1 MKGREEKIEGL
12 QNIIPALGLFA
23 ILGCT
28 TFLLVRAA
36 TAYVSGRVHRV
47 RASAELIG
55 LLAVFYL
62 SIGPGLRFA
71 GAETLVAPM
80 EKAVLATI
88 AISVAFLLNGV
99 VRVVFWDG
107 LLSDH
112 GQRKVPVIVTEGV
125 GVTIYLIAILLVM
138 HFVYDEPIGGLLA
151 TSGVAALVLG
161 FAAQST
167 LKEVFSGVALNA
179 TQALRIGDYV
189 EIDGVYGQVFEI
201 NWRSISVKNPHTNS
215 LYIFPN
221 SGVADRTI
229 LNFSEPTGRFRYFLT
244 FTLELSSPPDLAIRA
259 IAKELENSRFVRRD
273 PKPDFNLLGYT
284 SEGIEVR
291 VRWFFD
297 DDDHWWDAQNEMV
310 MAIWSAMTRHR
321 LRIAINRHWLGTGDE
336 WKELEQNGA
345 ADFGKDKVIEQLRKS
360 EIFSECT
367 DEDLSQL
374 TAAASIQ
381 SLNPPACFYEPGE
394 LSDGLYLVLR
404 GNVSLYKRIDEEG
417 VHEIKVENCPRG
429 EIFGLQSFLDAAPR
443 NYLAQAEQY
452 SVVAHLPDEPM
463 RSLMSGR
470 LEIKARLQKAL
481 AARARQREKDAEVTR
496 KELLAALHAEE
507 RRKLSEE
514 LRQNVN
520 ELLERPALHHFMSLL
535 SSKVR
540 HEDILKATMAGAS
553 IIAAC
558 RGDVD
563 EDEELFL
570 RRTMADADLLRHMDI
585 DHGLELFREYA
596 ASDDVL
602 DPDGLVFATL
612 DRAGEMKG
620 GPQIVHAIAVGMTGV
635 HGTPTAKECK
645 ALGDIS
651 KRLDLEVPK
660 WAQQIEGEQNG

>member
-1 MKGREEKIEGL
+1 MDTL
-12 QNIIPALGLFA
+12 QQVISALGLFGLLA
-23 ILGCT
+23 CSTL
-28 TFLLVRAA
+28 LLVRIA
-36 TAYVSGRVHRV
+36 TVYVSGRVHRI

-55 LLAVFYL
+55 FLVFL
-62 SIGPGLRFA
+62 DFTIGPGLRFI
-71 GAETLVAPM
+71 GAESLVAPL
-80 EKAVLATI
+80 EKAVLAAT
-88 AISVAFLLNGV
+88 AIGVAFLVNGV

-112 GQRKVPVIVTEGV
+112 GQRKVPVIVTGSV
-125 GVTIYLIAILLVM
+125 GVAIYLAAILLVM
-138 HFVYDEPIGGLLA
+138 HFVYDEPVGGLLA

-179 TQALRIGDYV
+179 TQALRLGDYV
-189 EIDGVYGQVFEI
+189 EIDGVYGQVHEI

-229 LNFSEPTGRFRYFLT
+229 LNFSEPTSRFRYYLT
-244 FTLELSSPPDLAIRA
+244 FTLELSSPPELAIRA
-259 IAKELENSRFVRRD
+259 VAKELENSRFVRRD

-291 VRWFFD
+291 VRWHFD

-310 MAIWSAMTRHR
+310 MAIWSAMRKQR

-336 WKELEQNGA
+336 WEKLDQSSA
-345 ADFGKDKVIEQLRKS
+345 ADFGKDKLADQFGKS

-367 DEDLSQL
+367 KGNLAHLADAARIL
-374 TAAASIQ
+374 T
-381 SLNPPACFYEPGE
+381 LNPPACFYEPGGP
-394 LSDGLYLVLR
+394 SDGLYFVLS
-404 GNVSLYKRIDEEG
+404 GNVALYQRLEDDG
-417 VHEIKVENCPRG
+417 VNEVKVENCPSG
-429 EIFGLQSFLDAAPR
+429 EIFGLQSFLNDTPR
-443 NYLAQAEQY
+443 IYLAQAEQY
-452 SVVAHLPDEPM
+452 SVVAHLPEDAI
-463 RSLMSGR
+463 RSLISDSP
-470 LEIKARLQKAL
+470 EIQLKLQDAL
-481 AARARQREKDAEVTR
+481 AQRAPQREEDAKVAH

-514 LRQNVN
+514 LRQNVG

-540 HEDILKATMAGAS
+540 HEDVLKSTMAGAA

-570 RRTMADADLLRHMDI
+570 RRTMAEADLLRHMDL
-585 DHGLELFREYA
+585 DHGLELFREFT
-596 ASDDVL
+596 ASEDVL
-602 DPDGLVFATL
+602 VRDGRVFAML
-612 DRAGEMKG
+612 DRASEMKG
-620 GPQIVHAIAVGMTGV
+620 GSQIAHAIAVGMTGV
-635 HGTPTAKECK
+635 HGTPTQKECE
-645 ALGDIS
+645 ALVDIS
-651 KRLDLEVPK
+651 KRLGLEAPK
-660 WAQQIEGEQNG
+660 WALNVEGELNG

>member
-1 MKGREEKIEGL
+1 MDAI
-12 QNIIPALGLFA
+12 QQVIPALGLFGLLA
-23 ILGCT
+23 CATL
-28 TFLLVRAA
+28 LLVRIA
-36 TAYVSGRVHRV
+36 TVYVSGRVHRI

-55 LLAVFYL
+55 LLVLLDFT
-62 SIGPGLRFA
+62 IGPGLRFL
-71 GAETLVAPM
+71 GADSLVAPV
-80 EKAVLATI
+80 ERAVIAAT
-88 AISVAFLLNGV
+88 AIGFSFLLNGL
-99 VRVVFWDG
+99 VRVVLWDG

-112 GQRKVPVIVTEGV
+112 GQRKVPVIVTGSV
-125 GVTIYLIAILLVM
+125 GVAIYLAAILLVM
-138 HFVYDEPIGGLLA
+138 HFVYDEPVGGLLA

-189 EIDGVYGQVFEI
+189 EIDGVYGQVHEI

-229 LNFSEPTGRFRYFLT
+229 LNFSEPTSRFRYYLT
-244 FTLELSSPPDLAIRA
+244 FTLELSCPPELAIRA

-273 PKPDFNLLGYT
+273 PKPDFNMLGYT

-291 VRWFFD
+291 VRWHFD

-310 MAIWSAMTRHR
+310 MAIWSAMRKHR

-336 WKELEQNGA
+336 WEKLDREGA
-345 ADFGKDKVIEQLRKS
+345 ADFGKDKVADQLGKS

-367 DEDLSQL
+367 EENLAQL
-374 TAAASIQ
+374 AEAARII

-394 LSDGLYLVLR
+394 PSDGLYFVLS
-404 GNVSLYKRIDEEG
+404 GNVALHQRIDDDG
-417 VHEIKVENCPRG
+417 VNEVKVENCPSG
-429 EIFGLQSFLDAAPR
+429 EIFGLQSFLNGSPR

-452 SVVAHLPDEPM
+452 SVVAHLPGEAM

-470 LEIKARLQKAL
+470 PEIQLKLQDAL
-481 AARARQREKDAEVTR
+481 AQRAPQREKDAKVAH

-514 LRQNVN
+514 IRQNVG

-540 HEDILKATMAGAS
+540 HEDIVKATMAGAT

-563 EDEELFL
+563 EEEELFL
-570 RRTMADADLLRHMDI
+570 RRTMAEADLLRHMDI
-585 DHGLELFREYA
+585 DHGLELFREFA

-602 DPDGLVFATL
+602 ERDGRVFAML
-612 DRAGEMKG
+612 DRASEMKG
-620 GPQIVHAIAVGMTGV
+620 GPQIAHAIAVGMTGV
-635 HGTPTAKECK
+635 HGTPTQKECE
-645 ALGDIS
+645 ALVDIS
-651 KRLDLEVPK
+651 KRLDLEAPK
-660 WAQQIEGEQNG
+660 WALGVEGEQNG